1 MKSGAADLENNSAVP
16 QNVNIE
22 LLSLSVYT
30 IQLYTQFN
38 NSIRS
43 THQGNWKYMS
53 VQKTCVWKLTGVL
66 FIIDQR

>member
-1 MKSGAADLENNSAVP
+1 MLVRVWRHWNPWILLLEMKSGAADLENNLAIP

-43 THQGNWKYMS
+43 THQGN
-53 VQKTCVWKLTGVL
+53 
-66 FIIDQR
+66 